1 MALRDHQDQQG
12 VMAAIL
18 RCAEMTEIYNFAVF
32 DGDGVLPLRKMN
44 TVKNSLQVKLGSV
57 PSFNTPRNALEGM

>member
-1 MALRDHQDQQG
+1 
-12 VMAAIL
+12 MAAIL

-32 DGDGVLPLRKMN
+32 DGDGVLPLRKMKWN